1 MPQSRV
7 SQSIF
12 TIGVD
17 LGGTNLRI
25 GAYTPEHG
33 LLDTIQLR
41 TRLKDGPQAVAA
53 DMCTAIQQL
62 QKNYE
67 GAFKLGG
74 IGIGSP
80 GPLELPAGILRK
92 PPNLPGWD
100 GFPLR
105 ATVEKTLGFGV
116 TVQKD
121 ANAAALAEYRLG
133 SGKRLGVDSLCV
145 LTLGTG
151 VGGGMILRGKVWD
164 GMNGM
169 GGEVGHLNI
178 WTEGGMACGCGSYG
192 CLEPHASASGVRR
205 RAEELIA
212 QGNAPGLA
220 ELRASLPDYEAR
232 EVADLAMKGDAD
244 ARAIFEKVGRSLG
257 IGLASLVNALNLPLY
272 AITGGLAN
280 AWDLFSAPLFEELRK
295 RSYIYRLNEERTN
308 IVKAELGPDAGLLG
322 ASLLPLQPSI

>member
-1 MPQSRV
+1 MSKN
-7 SQSIF
+7 IF

-25 GAYTPEHG
+25 GAHTPEHG
-33 LLDTIQLR
+33 LLETILLR
-41 TRLKDGPQAVAA
+41 TRLKDGPQAVTA
-53 DMCTAIQQL
+53 DMCAAIQQL
-62 QKNYE
+62 RKKYE
-67 GAFKLGG
+67 TAFDLGG

-105 ATVEKTLGFGV
+105 ATVEKAVGLNV
-116 TVQKD
+116 AVQKD

-133 SGKRLGVDSLCV
+133 SGRRLGVDSLCA

-151 VGGGMILRGKVWD
+151 VGGGIILHGKVWD

-205 RAEELIA
+205 SAEERIA
-212 QGNAPGLA
+212 QGIAPGLA
-220 ELRASLPDYEAR
+220 ALSSNLADYEAR
-232 EVADLAMKGDAD
+232 DVAELAEKGDVD

-257 IGLASLVNALNLPLY
+257 IGLASLVNVLNLPLY

-280 AWDLFSAPLFEELRK
+280 AWDLFSGPLFEELRK
-295 RSYIYRLNEERTN
+295 RSYIYRLNEEKTHV
-308 IVKAELGPDAGLLG
+308 VKAELGADAGLLG
-322 ASLLPLQPSI
+322 ACLLPLQPSI